1 MSTRATLT
9 ERHRALNLQR
19 QTDRTAWTV
28 GNNGSGRRNWFAL
41 RNVEGRTGGPYEYY
55 SDKHGE
61 MIWLTEAGALK
72 RAELLNAE
80 TAA

>member
-9 ERHRALNLQR
+9 ERHRALNLNER
-19 QTDRTAWTV
+19 DNPGAWNI
-28 GNNGSGRRNWFAL
+28 GCNGAGKRNWFVL
-41 RNVEGRTGGPYEYY
+41 RRPEGSRSRYEYY
-55 SDKHGE
+55 SDKNGD

-80 TAA
+80 AA